1 MTQQTICAHAKIN
14 LTLDVTGKRED
25 GYHFVSMV
33 MQSVGLHDVVT
44 VSAHTG
50 SGDIVVATDQA
61 ALPNDRSNLCWRAAE
76 QFFAQTGI
84 VNDGVRVEVQKNIP
98 VAAGMAGGS
107 TDAAAVLFLLNR
119 LYETGL
125 SQQQLCDI
133 GLQLGAD
140 VPFCLCGGTMLAEGI
155 GEKLTRLPDAPSP
168 IVLLCKPPV
177 GVSTPEIYRALD
189 DCEIVK
195 HPDTA
200 AMQQAIADRDTVRMA
215 QLLENVMQPVTAQR
229 RPEILK
235 IRQTML
241 DGGAMG
247 SIMSGSGPTVFGLF
261 SEQKAAETVY
271 HALKKTYLDTI
282 LTDFSVSGLTEPH

>member
-14 LTLDVTGKRED
+14 LTLDVTGKRAD
-25 GYHFVSMV
+25 GYHLVSMV

-76 QFFAQTGI
+76 QFFAETGME
-84 VNDGVRVEVQKNIP
+84 NDGVRIEVRKNIP

-119 LYETGL
+119 LYEANL
-125 SQQQLCDI
+125 PQEQLCDI
-133 GLQLGAD
+133 GLKLGAD

-155 GEKLTRLPDAPSP
+155 GEQLTHLPDAPSL
-168 IVLLCKPPV
+168 IVLLCKPPL
-177 GVSTPEIYRALD
+177 GVSTADIYRALD
-189 DCEIVK
+189 DCDIVQ
-195 HPDTA
+195 HPNTQ
-200 AMQQAIADRDTVRMA
+200 AMQQAIADKDTVRIS
-215 QLLENVMQPVTAQR
+215 QLLENVMQPVTAKR
-229 RPEILK
+229 RPEIMD
-235 IRQTML
+235 IRQIML

-247 SIMSGSGPTVFGLF
+247 AVMSGSGPTVFGLF
-261 SEQKAAETVY
+261 SEEETAASVYRVLKARY
-271 HALKKTYLDTI
+271 QDTI
-282 LTDFSVSGLTEPH
+282 LTNFSTAALTEA